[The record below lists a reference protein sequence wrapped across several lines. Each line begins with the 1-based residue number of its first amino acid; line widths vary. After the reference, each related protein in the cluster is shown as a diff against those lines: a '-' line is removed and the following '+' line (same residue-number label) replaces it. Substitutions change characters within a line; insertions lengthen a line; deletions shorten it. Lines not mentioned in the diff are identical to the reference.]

1 MPDRNAGPGRDG
13 PGRAADRQGI
23 PRAGSSQAAG
33 RKAVSFGRGTGH
45 GRRNAKTARC
55 RSAGFLAGFAVGRH
69 TRRAKPAVRV
79 EKPAPVFDDDIPE
92 VEKPEPPPPPAPPPK
107 LTAAEV
113 RRLPPVVSHEPPVWR
128 RHLHWLLVLALLPL
142 VVLLLTRSEQ
152 PTFEERLAERLE
164 ELSPEELATF
174 APQLDQAGSLD
185 DLLMLLPGQ
194 RLKGALLA
202 RGSGAHWLMALL
214 ATIAYMTFFMFLA
227 AGGVARPLYILATG
241 LFTATIGITFLFMIQ
256 FLAALSEGYMLI
268 GFSVV
273 TLIFY
278 LFRFVAYSYQ
288 AADDPENG
296 FVASFAG
303 YTLGVGLCE
312 EFVKSMPVFFY
323 RDSPSG
329 STWRGL
335 MIAGLASGAGFGI
348 AEGIMYSSAYY
359 NGIDGLD
366 VYLVRFLSCVALHAI
381 WTGSVAISLHLRRDS
396 FEGIEIWYEW
406 LQPWL
411 IILAIPAVLHGLY
424 DTCLKKDLDGYALV
438 VSLASFAWLAFLLS
452 RLQTDD
458 DKQAHKTM
466 LREYVRHRSAIT

>member
-1 MPDRNAGPGRDG
+1 MPVPAGPPPAALAPTITKART
-13 PGRAADRQGI
+13 PAPTKAPVEPTPLKPTAPAIAAKAQKPLAADPPISSLASLLDDI
-23 PRAGSSQAAG
+23 PG
-33 RKAVSFGRGTGH
+33 VP
-45 GRRNAKTARC
+45 
-55 RSAGFLAGFAVGRH
+55 
-69 TRRAKPAVRV
+69 KPVARV

-92 VEKPEPPPPPAPPPK
+92 VEKPEPAPQPAPPPK

-113 RRLPPVVSHEPPVWR
+113 RRLPPVVSHEPPPWR

-152 PTFEERLAERLE
+152 PTLAERLAERLE
-164 ELSPEELATF
+164 ELTPEELAAV
-174 APQLDQAGSLD
+174 APQLEDGSLD
-185 DLLMLLPGQ
+185 DLLMMLPGQ

-202 RGSGAHWLMALL
+202 RGSGAHWGMALL

-268 GFSVV
+268 GFSIV

-278 LFRFVAYSYQ
+278 LFRFVAYSYR

-323 RDSPSG
+323 RDSTSG

-359 NGIDGLD
+359 NGIGGLD

-396 FEGIEIWYEW
+396 FEGIDTWYEW
-406 LQPWL
+406 IQPWL

-424 DTCLKKDLDGYALV
+424 DTCLKKELDGYALLV
-438 VSLASFAWLAFLLS
+438 AFASFAWLAFLLS

-458 DKQAHKTM
+458 DKAAHKTM
-466 LREYVRHRSAIT
+466 LRDYVRHRSAIT